1 MATIDELRAKA
12 AEIDDTVESSVE
24 NARQSAILLLVGLVL
39 VVLLAFVVG
48 RRGRKKVVV
57 QVRRR

>member
-12 AEIDDTVESSVE
+12 AEIDDTVEATVD
-24 NARQSAILLLVGLVL
+24 NARQSAIALLVGLVL
-39 VVLLAFVVG
+39 VVLLAFVLG